1 MLPSQPAPAGAGAES
16 EDEGDK
22 TVVFDGR
29 ASKTTKGVS
38 PHTRHLRT
46 RTPQKR
52 PVSHLRRV
60 HKKKALGKA
69 LERADRLEARLGG
82 AAHGRKLHKK
92 H

>member
-1 MLPSQPAPAGAGAES
+1 MHMHS
-16 EDEGDK
+16 
-22 TVVFDGR
+22 
-29 ASKTTKGVS
+29 
-38 PHTRHLRT
+38 RT
-46 RTPQKR
+46 RAPQKR

-69 LERADRLEARLGG
+69 LERADRLEARLSG